1 MLAVKQAERLA
12 IEHDPSGK
20 LFNVGPVTKLDDGT
34 IISLEALQHRE
45 ENRARREAE
54 KAAKEEAALNT
65 LQAPTDSE
73 AKSPVAMDPQRY
85 LQMEIEKKNPRR
97 TGVSKTQQRK
107 LEALKPKTEP
117 PRPILP
123 SHITLPEGEEN
134 FMALWDLTDTELE
147 RRVLRE
153 KRRKAAE
160 RKALR
165 LKQQAGK
172 AERRLARDEK
182 RAVYR
187 RIKETWKAIKEATSR
202 EKTRLK
208 AQEEEESKKIAIEV
222 NEVER
227 ARAME
232 LCASLGFTLEN
243 TEGVP
248 DIKPKALGMKGQ
260 EVDFDAIEPSDKAGT
275 IRLKDPSLAQQQQ
288 HKPKNPKRVDLGGI
302 SGNARP
308 LIPAP
313 RKHNPIQAAEEP
325 ASADGADF
333 LKLDLGPDNDDA
345 NPHHHEALSYNHRLR
360 RKLRR
365 ALDSCLIAQ
374 QTLVREAC
382 IAHLHKTSPDA
393 PLPPILKTAYKP
405 LNARGA
411 RILERGALETAKQ
424 ERVRARVEL
433 AEFNKYMKVL
443 RRQAKQ
449 KAVEAGLRKYAEATG
464 RVEVVRGE
472 EEGGREGEGEGE
484 RWYREVQFNNGPARI
499 VGDDYGLGG
508 DSDGDVE
515 MEDAVPMRRGGGSSS
530 GEEDSE

>member
-1 MLAVKQAERLA
+1 M
-12 IEHDPSGK
+12 
-20 LFNVGPVTKLDDGT
+20 GPVTRLEDGAV
-34 IISLEALQHRE
+34 ISVEALQRRD

-54 KAAKEEAALNT
+54 KAAKEEAAASA
-65 LQAPTDSE
+65 LQPPTDPDAKAPT
-73 AKSPVAMDPQRY
+73 AMDPQRY
-85 LQMEIEKKNPRR
+85 VQMEIEKRNPRR
-97 TGVSKTQQRK
+97 TGISKTQQRK

-134 FMALWDLTDTELE
+134 FIALWDLTDTELE
-147 RRVLRE
+147 RRLLRE

-160 RKALR
+160 RKSLR

-187 RIKETWKAIKEATSR
+187 RIKETWKAIKEETSR

-208 AQEEEESKKIAIEV
+208 AQEEEESKKIA
-222 NEVER
+222 NELNQIER

-243 TEGVP
+243 TAGVA

-260 EVDFDAIEPSDKAGT
+260 EVDFNAIEPSDKAGT
-275 IRLKDPSLAQQQQ
+275 IRLKDPLLAQQQQ

-308 LIPAP
+308 LIPPP
-313 RKHNPIQAAEEP
+313 RTHNPIKAE
-325 ASADGADF
+325 ADGADF
-333 LKLDLGPDNDDA
+333 LKLDLGPENDDDIA
-345 NPHHHEALSYNHRLR
+345 HHHEALSYNHRLR

-365 ALDSCLIAQ
+365 ALDNCLIAQ
-374 QTLVREAC
+374 QGLVRAAC
-382 IAHLHKTSPDA
+382 IAHLHATSPSS
-393 PLPPILKTAYKP
+393 PIPPILKTALKP
-405 LNARGA
+405 LNTRGA
-411 RILERGALETAKQ
+411 RILESGALETAKQ

-449 KAVEAGLRKYAEATG
+449 KAIEAGLRKHAEATG
-464 RVEVVRGE
+464 RIEVVKGE
-472 EEGGREGEGEGE
+472 EVGGKEEGEGE

-515 MEDAVPMRRGGGSSS
+515 MGDAVPMKVGGSSS
-530 GEEDSE
+530 GEEDSD

>member
-1 MLAVKQAERLA
+1 VQLERQAVWLLAVKQAERLA

-20 LFNVGPVTKLDDGT
+20 LFNVGPVTRLDDGT
-34 IISLEALQHRE
+34 VISVEALQRRE

-54 KAAKEEAALNT
+54 KAAKEEAATNA
-65 LQAPTDSE
+65 LQPSADSVV
-73 AKSPVAMDPQRY
+73 KPLTAMDPQRY
-85 LQMEIEKKNPRR
+85 LLMEIDKKNPWRS
-97 TGVSKTQQRK
+97 GVSKTQQRK
-107 LEALKPKTEP
+107 LEALQPKTEP

-134 FMALWDLTDTELE
+134 FIALWDLTDTELE

-187 RIKETWKAIKEATSR
+187 RIKETWKAIKEETSR

-222 NEVER
+222 NEAER

-243 TEGVP
+243 TEGVL

-288 HKPKNPKRVDLGGI
+288 QQKPKNPKRQRPATDPRRPQSPQHQSRRRSLHQRRRLPETRHRPRQRRQQPPP
-302 SGNARP
+302 SPKLQPPPPAQAPPRPRQLPHRPRNPRARSLHRP
-308 LIPAP
+308 PPKVPPRRPHPAHP
-313 RKHNPIQAAEEP
+313 ENSLQADQHAR
-325 ASADGADF
+325 SADTGEWGAGD
-333 LKLDLGPDNDDA
+333 G
-345 NPHHHEALSYNHRLR
+345 EAG
-360 RKLRR
+360 
-365 ALDSCLIAQ
+365 A
-374 QTLVREAC
+374 
-382 IAHLHKTSPDA
+382 
-393 PLPPILKTAYKP
+393 
-405 LNARGA
+405 GA
-411 RILERGALETAKQ
+411 REG
-424 ERVRARVEL
+424 RA
-433 AEFNKYMKVL
+433 
-443 RRQAKQ
+443 
-449 KAVEAGLRKYAEATG
+449 
-464 RVEVVRGE
+464 
-472 EEGGREGEGEGE
+472 GG
-484 RWYREVQFNNGPARI
+484 V
-499 VGDDYGLGG
+499 
-508 DSDGDVE
+508 
-515 MEDAVPMRRGGGSSS
+515 
-530 GEEDSE
+530 

>member
-1 MLAVKQAERLA
+1 
-12 IEHDPSGK
+12 
-20 LFNVGPVTKLDDGT
+20 LFNVGPVTRLGDGT
-34 IISLEALQHRE
+34 VISVEALQRRE

-54 KAAKEEAALNT
+54 KAAKEAAATND
-65 LQAPTDSE
+65 LQPPTESI
-73 AKSPVAMDPQRY
+73 AMDPQRY
-85 LQMEIEKKNPRR
+85 LQIEIDKKNPRR

-134 FMALWDLTDTELE
+134 FIALWDLTDTELE

-187 RIKETWKAIKEATSR
+187 RIKETWKAIKEETSR

-222 NEVER
+222 NEAER

-243 TEGVP
+243 TEGVS

-275 IRLKDPSLAQQQQ
+275 IRLKDPPLIQQQQ
-288 HKPKNPKRVDLGGI
+288 KPKTPKRVDLGGI

-308 LIPAP
+308 LIPHA
-313 RKHNPIQAAEEP
+313 RKHKHIQAEETP
-325 ASADGADF
+325 ADGADF
-333 LKLDLGPDNDDA
+333 LKLDIGPDNDDS
-345 NPHHHEALSYNHRLR
+345 NHHHQALSYNHRLR

-365 ALDSCLIAQ
+365 ALDNCLIAQ
-374 QTLVREAC
+374 ETLVREAC
-382 IAHLHKTSPDA
+382 IAHLHNTSPDA
-393 PLPPILKTAYKP
+393 PIPPILKTAYKP
-405 LNARGA
+405 TNTRGA
-411 RILERGALETAKQ
+411 RILESGALETAKQ

-449 KAVEAGLRKYAEATG
+449 KAIEAGLRKHAEATG
-464 RVEVVRGE
+464 RIAVVKGE
-472 EEGGREGEGEGE
+472 HEGGGEGEGEKEGE

-499 VGDDYGLGG
+499 VGDDYGLRG
-508 DSDGDVE
+508 DSDVE
-515 MEDAVPMRRGGGSSS
+515 MGDAGPL
-530 GEEDSE
+530 EDSD

>member
-1 MLAVKQAERLA
+1 VQLERQAVWLLAVKQAERLA

-20 LFNVGPVTKLDDGT
+20 LFNVSPVTRLGDGT
-34 IISLEALQHRE
+34 VISVEALQRRE

-54 KAAKEEAALNT
+54 KAAKEEAATNA
-65 LQAPTDSE
+65 LQPSADSVVKPPT
-73 AKSPVAMDPQRY
+73 AMDPQRY
-85 LQMEIEKKNPRR
+85 LQMEIDKKNPRR
-97 TGVSKTQQRK
+97 SGVSKTQQRK
-107 LEALKPKTEP
+107 LEALQPKTEP

-134 FMALWDLTDTELE
+134 FIALWDLTDTELE

-187 RIKETWKAIKEATSR
+187 RIKETWKAIKEETSR

-222 NEVER
+222 NEAER

-243 TEGVP
+243 TEGVS

-275 IRLKDPSLAQQQQ
+275 IRLKDPSLIQQQQ
-288 HKPKNPKRVDLGGI
+288 KPKTPKRVDLGGI

-308 LIPAP
+308 LIPHA
-313 RKHNPIQAAEEP
+313 RKHNHLKAEDE
-325 ASADGADF
+325 ASTNGADF
-333 LKLDLGPDNDDA
+333 LKLDIGPDNDDS
-345 NPHHHEALSYNHRLR
+345 NHHHQALSYNHRLR

-365 ALDSCLIAQ
+365 ALDNCLIAQ
-374 QTLVREAC
+374 ETLVREAC
-382 IAHLHKTSPDA
+382 IAHLHKTSPDT
-393 PLPPILKTAYKP
+393 PIPPILKTAYKP
-405 LNARGA
+405 TNTRGA
-411 RILERGALETAKQ
+411 RILESGALETAKQ

-449 KAVEAGLRKYAEATG
+449 KAIEAGLRKHAEATG
-464 RVEVVRGE
+464 RVAVVRGE
-472 EEGGREGEGEGE
+472 DEGGREREGEGE

-508 DSDGDVE
+508 DSDVE
-515 MEDAVPMRRGGGSSS
+515 MVDAGPL
-530 GEEDSE
+530 EDSD

>member
-1 MLAVKQAERLA
+1 VQLERQAVWLLAVKQAERLA

-20 LFNVGPVTKLDDGT
+20 LFNVGPVTRLDDGT
-34 IISLEALQHRE
+34 VISVEALQRRE

-54 KAAKEEAALNT
+54 KAAKEEAATNA
-65 LQAPTDSE
+65 LQPSADSVV
-73 AKSPVAMDPQRY
+73 KPLTAMDPQRY
-85 LQMEIEKKNPRR
+85 LLMEIDKKNPWRS
-97 TGVSKTQQRK
+97 GVSKTQQRK
-107 LEALKPKTEP
+107 LEALQPKTEP

-134 FMALWDLTDTELE
+134 FIALWDLTDTELE

-187 RIKETWKAIKEATSR
+187 RIKETWKAIKEETSR

-222 NEVER
+222 NEAER

-243 TEGVP
+243 TEGVL

-288 HKPKNPKRVDLGGI
+288 QQKPKNPKRVDLGGI

-308 LIPAP
+308 LIPAA
-313 RKHNPIQAAEEP
+313 RNRHSIKAEDE
-325 ASADGADF
+325 ASTNGADF
-333 LKLDLGPDNDDA
+333 LKLDIGPDNDDS
-345 NPHHHEALSYNHRLR
+345 NHHQVLSYNHRLR

-365 ALDSCLIAQ
+365 ALDNCLIAQ
-374 QTLVREAC
+374 ETLVREAC
-382 IAHLHKTSPDA
+382 IAHLQKSHPDA
-393 PLPPILKTAYKP
+393 PIPPILKTAYKP
-405 LNARGA
+405 TNTRGA
-411 RILERGALETAKQ
+411 RILESGALETAKQ

-449 KAVEAGLRKYAEATG
+449 KAIEAGLRKHAEATG
-464 RVEVVRGE
+464 RIAVVRGE
-472 EEGGREGEGEGE
+472 EEEAREGEGEGE

-508 DSDGDVE
+508 DSDVE
-515 MEDAVPMRRGGGSSS
+515 MGDAGPL
-530 GEEDSE
+530 EDSD